1 MKILLKPLIALII
14 LIGLSVNASA
24 QPFIKEVN
32 YFKKLDSLQA
42 PPKQP
47 ILFIGSSSFTNW
59 KDVNSYF
66 PSYTILN
73 RAFGGSSLEHLIL
86 YADDVIFKY
95 EPKQI
100 VIYCGENNLS
110 AGPEISGASIAQK
123 YIELHQLIRS
133 RLPKVPIVYISMK
146 PSPSREKYLPA
157 MTEGNRLIKKYL
169 RKQRRSEYVDVF
181 SAMFTKEGAIL
192 GDIFLSDKLHMNKK
206 GYAIWQ
212 PIIQPHLLK

>member
-1 MKILLKPLIALII
+1 MKKIFKSLIVLII
-14 LIGLSVNASA
+14 LVGSAAGISA

-32 YFKKLDSLQA
+32 YFKKLDSLKA
-42 PPKQP
+42 PPQHP

-66 PSYTILN
+66 PSYNILN

-110 AGPEISGASIAQK
+110 AGSNVTGDSIARK
-123 YIELHQLIRS
+123 FIALHQLIRS
-133 RLPKVPIVYISMK
+133 RLPKVPIVYVSMK

-169 RKQRRSEYVDVF
+169 RKQRKSVYVDVF
-181 SAMFTKEGAIL
+181 SAMFTKDGAIL
-192 GDIFLSDKLHMNKK
+192 SDIFLSDKLHMNKK
-206 GYAIWQ
+206 GYGIWQ
-212 PIIQPHLLK
+212 PIIQPYLLK